1 MRLLAK
7 GVFDGSISVE
17 RAETV
22 LNAWIDKAPRSV
34 PALTDRAKALVRE
47 CLASAYDT
55 ELDLYV
61 ELVSIMNCTDTC
73 KTMTKCELIE
83 AAARLVIQGTPL
95 RRIRDLL
102 CGYVLLLTSSE
113 FPDHKEIIW
122 MRNAIRDID
131 ALIDRTE
138 FFDSVMSVLR

>member
-7 GVFDGSISVE
+7 GVFDGSISIE
-17 RAETV
+17 RAESG
-22 LNAWIDKAPRSV
+22 LNARIDKAPRSA
-34 PALTDRAKALVRE
+34 PALRDRAKALVRK

-61 ELVSIMNCTDTC
+61 ELVSIMDCTDTS

-102 CGYVLLLTSSE
+102 CGYVLLLTASE

-122 MRNAIRDID
+122 MRDAIRGIE
-131 ALIDRTE
+131 AEYDRVE

>member
-7 GVFDGSISVE
+7 GVFDGSISVG
-17 RAETV
+17 RAEAC
-22 LNAWIDKAPRSV
+22 LDARIDKAPRSV
-34 PALTDRAKALVRE
+34 PALRERAKMLVRE
-47 CLASAYDT
+47 CLAGVYDT

-61 ELVSIMNCTDTC
+61 ELLAIMDCTDAS
-73 KTMTKCELIE
+73 KSMTKCEVVE
-83 AAARLVIQGTPL
+83 CAARLIIQGTPL
-95 RRIRDLL
+95 RRVSDLL
-102 CGYVLLLTSSE
+102 CNYVMELAVSE

>member
-7 GVFDGSISVE
+7 GVFDGSISIE
-17 RAETV
+17 RAEAV
-22 LNAWIDKAPRSV
+22 LFARIDEAPRSV
-34 PALTDRAKALVRE
+34 PALRDRAKALVRQ

-61 ELVSIMNCTDTC
+61 ELVSIMDCTDTC
-73 KTMTKCELIE
+73 KTMTKCELVE

-95 RRIRDLL
+95 RRVKDLL
-102 CGYVLLLTSSE
+102 RGYVVLLTASE

-122 MRNAIRDID
+122 MRDAIRDIE
-131 ALIDRTE
+131 AEYDRVE
-138 FFDSVMSVLR
+138 FFDSVMDVLR

>member
-1 MRLLAK
+1 MKLLAK
-7 GVFDGSISVE
+7 GVFDGGISVE
-17 RAETV
+17 RAEAA
-22 LNAWIDKAPRSV
+22 LFARIDEAPRSV
-34 PALTDRAKALVRE
+34 PALRDRAKALVRE

-73 KTMTKCELIE
+73 KTMTKCELVE

-102 CGYVLLLTSSE
+102 CAYVLLLTSSE

-122 MRNAIRDID
+122 MRDAIRDIE
-131 ALIDRTE
+131 AEYDRVG
-138 FFDSVMSVLR
+138 FFDSVMDVLR